1 MSGICGLYVY
11 SFILNSAHLLSIDY
25 ISNNFNLSRFWRY
38 KQNHMFNSI
47 TIHESDARNPN
58 TSYKGLPIFVAS
70 RLISVTP
77 FSFASSIRISTIF
90 LEMPLLL

>member
-1 MSGICGLYVY
+1 MSGICGLYVF

-47 TIHESDARNPN
+47 TIHESDA
-58 TSYKGLPIFVAS
+58 
-70 RLISVTP
+70 
-77 FSFASSIRISTIF
+77 
-90 LEMPLLL
+90 